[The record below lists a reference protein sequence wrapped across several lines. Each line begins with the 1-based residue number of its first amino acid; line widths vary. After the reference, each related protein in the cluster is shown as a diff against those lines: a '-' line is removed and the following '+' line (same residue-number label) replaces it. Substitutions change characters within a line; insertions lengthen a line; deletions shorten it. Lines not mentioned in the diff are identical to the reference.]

1 MRYIIYK
8 GAILNFP
15 YCKCKKCNT
24 LKLKRLRK
32 SGQNHRSNLAMLQE
46 LFEANAIWLPDG
58 EARPLGA
65 LLQGTYALGELT
77 GNKKRV
83 FCCPFGCPPLFFL
96 HNPRKSRNFVL
107 WFEGGTSEGMS
118 RDARSLSPENL
129 KLQTQVPQDK
139 IADLDD
145 FYSLFW

>member
-1 MRYIIYK
+1 
-8 GAILNFP
+8 
-15 YCKCKKCNT
+15 
-24 LKLKRLRK
+24 
-32 SGQNHRSNLAMLQE
+32 MLLE
-46 LFEANAIWLPDG
+46 LFETNAFGLPDG

-65 LLQGTYALGELT
+65 LLQGDIRPR
-77 GNKKRV
+77 RV
-83 FCCPFGCPPLFFL
+83 NGQQKEGVLLPVRLPPRFFL

-129 KLQTQVPQDK
+129 KLQTQVPQNK